1 MRINIGKWLRR
12 QVLGGDPVTIDNL
25 YDLVAAIRSDTALR
39 ESLEA
44 KVKQEILLSLDLET
58 AEATLVG
65 LAPKHKQQIAGIVNR
80 FQRAILD
87 WQL

>member
-1 MRINIGKWLRR
+1 MKINIGKWLRR

-44 KVKQEILLSLDLET
+44 KVKKEILLSLDLET
-58 AEATLVG
+58 AEATLAG
-65 LAPKHKQQIAGIVNR
+65 LAPKHKQQIAAIVNR
-80 FQRAILD
+80 FERAILD